1 MKRITLTAAV
11 VLCSLSMMAQKSV
24 TDEKFTPFYTTEQA
38 PHMENVLPAPPALT
52 DSRFY
57 YDWTQYQWGKSIRDT
72 ERGKQAIADASL
84 GAGYFMKRFGA
95 VMERD

>member
-38 PHMENVLPAPPALT
+38 PHMEKVLPAPPALT
-52 DSRFY
+52 DSRFL
-57 YDWTQYQWGKSIRDT
+57 
-72 ERGKQAIADASL
+72 SL
-84 GAGYFMKRFGA
+84 IHI
-95 VMERD
+95 